1 MAKGFFI
8 TGTDT
13 GIGKTVI
20 AGALIRALRSLGYKT
35 VGMKPIETGCQRAV
49 DSRQQT
55 VDSKQHTARNSNIL
69 IPEDGTFL
77 QEMSGTGESLDLITP
92 IRFEKPLAPLP
103 ASEIEG
109 RPIDREKMMRAF
121 THLAQKY
128 DTLIVEGIGGIMVPI
143 SKTYF
148 VVDLA
153 SDLGLP
159 VIVVTSPR
167 LGTLNHTLLTV
178 QVAIARGI
186 SVAGIIVNYHKPPE
200 GTVAEQT
207 NPDVL
212 EMTCPAPLL
221 GIFPYIQPIEG
232 SALEHAA
239 LTNLKL
245 DLIAHYLR

>member
-13 GIGKTVI
+13 GVGKTIV

-55 VDSKQHTARNSNIL
+55 VDSRQHTARNSDIL

-77 QEMSGTGESLDLITP
+77 QEMSGTGEPLDLITP
-92 IRFEKPLAPLP
+92 ITFEKPLAPLP
-103 ASEIEG
+103 ASEIED
-109 RPIDREKMMRAF
+109 RPIDREKIMRAF
-121 THLAQKY
+121 RHLAKKY
-128 DTLIVEGIGGIMVPI
+128 DTLVIEGIGGIMVPI

-148 VVDLA
+148 VVDLV

-167 LGTLNHTLLTV
+167 LGTLNHTLLTM
-178 QVAIARGI
+178 QAAITRGI
-186 SVAGIIVNYHKPPE
+186 SVAGIIINYHKPPE
-200 GTVAEQT
+200 GTIAEQT
-207 NPDVL
+207 NPAVL
-212 EMTCPAPLL
+212 EMTCSAPLL

-232 SALEHAA
+232 AALERAA
-239 LTNLKL
+239 FTSLKL
-245 DLIAHYLR
+245 DLVAHYLR

>member
-20 AGALIRALRSLGYKT
+20 TGALIRALRSLGYKT

-49 DSRQQT
+49 DSRQHT
-55 VDSKQHTARNSNIL
+55 VDSRQHTARNGNIL

-77 QEMSGTGESLDLITP
+77 QEISGTGEPLDLITP

-109 RPIDREKMMRAF
+109 RPIDREKIMCAF

-128 DTLIVEGIGGIMVPI
+128 DALIVEGIGGIMVPI

-148 VVDLA
+148 VVDLV

-186 SVAGIIVNYHKPPE
+186 PVAGVIVNYHKPPE
-200 GTVAEQT
+200 RTIAEQT
-207 NPDVL
+207 NPTVL

-232 SALEHAA
+232 SALERTA